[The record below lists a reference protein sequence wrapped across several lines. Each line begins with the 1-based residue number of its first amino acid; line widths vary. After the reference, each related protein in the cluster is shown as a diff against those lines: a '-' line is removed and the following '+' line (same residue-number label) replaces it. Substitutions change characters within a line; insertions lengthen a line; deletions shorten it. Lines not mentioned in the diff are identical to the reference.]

1 MTLAEQ
7 TPSSLAAADKQRHSR
22 MNPGGSSGPN
32 KDGASRPDGASALGN
47 EMGGEADAQRER
59 QAALR
64 EGDEFPP
71 SETIRSQEPGYGSIG
86 TGFGQLNGAEKGYNQ
101 GPSFAE
107 RENNQQ
113 DKNQAWQSGQR
124 DLGAIARNSAGTANH
139 NPQADPN
146 SISSTGNRR
155 PEEILDTAGRSMG
168 TESGTGAYAGGVV
181 NQAGTNNV
189 PDA

>member
-22 MNPGGSSGPN
+22 MNPGSSSGPN

-47 EMGGEADAQRER
+47 EMGGEADARRER

-64 EGDEFPP
+64 EGDEFP
-71 SETIRSQEPGYGSIG
+71 SVTRTQEPGYGESG
-86 TGFGQLNGAEKGYNQ
+86 VGFGQLNGSEKGYGQ
-101 GPSFAE
+101 GPSDEE
-107 RENNQQ
+107 RQNNQQ
-113 DKNQAWQSGQR
+113 EKNEAWQSGQR
-124 DLGAIARNSAGTANH
+124 DLSAIARNSAGTANH
-139 NPQADPN
+139 NPQANQD

-155 PEEILDTAGRSMG
+155 PDEILDTAARSMG
-168 TESGTGAYAGGVV
+168 TESGTGAYAGGVL

>member
-7 TPSSLAAADKQRHSR
+7 TPTSLAAADKQRHSR

-47 EMGGEADAQRER
+47 EMGGEADARRER
-59 QAALR
+59 QTALS
-64 EGDEFPP
+64 EGDQFPSTTRP
-71 SETIRSQEPGYGSIG
+71 QEPGYGATG
-86 TGFGQLNGAEKGYNQ
+86 TGIGQLNGAEKGYGQ
-101 GPSFAE
+101 GPSDAE
-107 RENNQQ
+107 RQENQQ
-113 DKNQAWQSGQR
+113 GKNDAWQSGQR

-139 NPQADPN
+139 NPQANQD
-146 SISSTGNRR
+146 SITSTGNRR
-155 PEEILDTAGRSMG
+155 PEEILDTAARSMG

-181 NQAGTNNV
+181 NQAGTDNV

>member
-1 MTLAEQ
+1 MTLEEQ
-7 TPSSLAAADKQRHSR
+7 AASSLAAADRQRHSR

-47 EMGGEADAQRER
+47 ELGGEADAQRER

-64 EGDEFPP
+64 EGDQFPT
-71 SETIRSQEPGYGSIG
+71 STRSQEPGYAATG
-86 TGFGQLNGAEKGYNQ
+86 TGFGQLNGADQGFGQ
-101 GPSFAE
+101 GPTNAE
-107 RENNQQ
+107 RRDNQQ
-113 DKNQAWQSGQR
+113 EKNEAWQSGQR

-139 NPQADPN
+139 NPQADQDQ
-146 SISSTGNRR
+146 IVSSGNRR
-155 PEEILDTAGRSMG
+155 PEELLDTAGRSLG
-168 TESGTGAYAGGVV
+168 TESGAGAYAGGVV